1 MSSRRFRAASLAV
14 LVFTANAWITNAW
27 AQVSSTKKNDH
38 SQEAAIF
45 QRILNR
51 ARFENDGTG
60 VEESEAVILVQSQAG
75 VEDFGQLVFGYSSAT
90 EKLDVEYVRVRKP
103 DGQVIATPE
112 STAQDFAP
120 DVLKEAPMYS
130 DYRQRHIS
138 VAGLRPGDTLEY
150 RTVTHIVSPLAAKN
164 FWYEHTF
171 PKGVVVNED
180 RLELD
185 IPKDREIKLK
195 TPTHS
200 PEIQD
205 KGDRR
210 FYTWVI
216 NGIEPDRSKDK
227 DKDEATD
234 DTPDIQLSTFT
245 DWKQIADWYAKLEE
259 ERLTVDDT
267 VRRKADELTKGAT
280 TPEEKA
286 RRLYDYVALDIRYVS
301 ISLGVGRYQP
311 HAAAE
316 VMQSGYGDCKDK
328 HTLLAALLKA
338 EGISSYPVLIDS
350 SRKLDQ
356 DVPSPAQFDHVMTLA
371 HVRSNS
377 GSDWTWLDS
386 TQEVTPFGLILYT
399 LRNKLAVVA
408 AEGADGGVRRTPTDS
423 PVKTYAHFGLDGKF
437 TEFGALD
444 ATLEFTAQG
453 DRDWPMRAS
462 YRRVPQARWDD
473 FTKMVS
479 ANWGLPGDVDHVV
492 LDPIEDTSRPFHLKY
507 HLHIDRYF
515 VVPSASTD
523 FRPIPPL
530 GAPAVRAADK
540 SAEPLDIGPAGD
552 VVYKIRLEF
561 PSNYSVRTPLPVKM
575 SRDYGDY
582 SSSYSVTGVSGAQVL
597 EGERKL
603 DVKVN
608 QISPSRRSDYD
619 SFRNVTLSDTDQVLS
634 CTILAPAGGTQK
646 ASAVQGTPGELHTAG
661 LKALESKD
669 YPDAI
674 DLLQR
679 AVNGDSN
686 LKDGWFDLGRA
697 YAGLNNHADAI
708 GAFRKQIALD
718 PNHKSAN
725 LELGMELQEAG
736 KSEEAVDAYRK
747 QIELAPY
754 DQASHK
760 NLGLLLA
767 QMGRNQEAAGELE
780 AAMAVPPEDP
790 GTKLALAEVY
800 TKLGQTAKAQ
810 DLMKGLTGS
819 AGESGSDIFAAALRP
834 DIDAAQTENDAQQV
848 LYDIGG
854 QFDSGEFD
862 RLGPSAFSAMKLVAL
877 SWARIGW
884 AKSVRGEDLAG
895 MRYLNAAW
903 LLSGSGTVANR
914 LGQAYEKAGQRDK
927 AMHMYALAVAA
938 GGAGVEDSR
947 DRLAKLAGDPNA
959 ASKQIADAKS
969 EFAQL
974 WTVKLDAIKTS
985 GTPSAAKAGSKSGST
1000 SGSLS
1005 GSTSGSLSG
1014 SARCNLVFDSSPR
1027 PERVE
1032 FVEGDE
1038 SLRSVGDQMREKDF
1052 PVRFPDASSIKIIRR
1067 GQVTCNASSCAV
1079 QLLPIED
1086 GGTAIAGK

>member
-1 MSSRRFRAASLAV
+1 MSSRRFPAASLVALLLTTSV
-14 LVFTANAWITNAW
+14 WITNAW
-27 AQVSSTKKNDH
+27 GQVSSAKKNDH

-45 QRILNR
+45 QRIFNH

-60 VEESEAVILVQSQAG
+60 VEESEAVVQIQSQAG
-75 VEDFGQLVFGYSSAT
+75 VEEFGQLVFGYSSAT
-90 EKLDVEYVRVRKP
+90 EKLEVEYVRVRKP

-130 DYRQRHIS
+130 DFRERHIS

-150 RTVTHIVSPLAAKN
+150 RTVTHIVSPLAAGN

-185 IPKDREIKLK
+185 IPKSREIKLK

-210 FYTWVI
+210 IYTWVV
-216 NGIEPDRSKDK
+216 NGIEPDRDK
-227 DKDEATD
+227 DKNKDDE
-234 DTPDIQLSTFT
+234 DTSAPDVQLTTFT
-245 DWKQIADWYAKLEE
+245 DWKQIADWYAKLEDD
-259 ERLTVDDT
+259 RLVVDDT
-267 VRRKADELTKGAT
+267 VRKKADELTKGAT

-311 HAAAE
+311 HVAAE

-338 EGISSYPVLIDS
+338 EGIASYPVLIDS
-350 SRKLDQ
+350 SRKLDE

-371 HVRSNS
+371 HVPSRG

-386 TQEVTPFGLILYT
+386 TQEVTPYGLILYQ

-408 AEGADGGVRRTPTDS
+408 ADNADGGVRRTPADS
-423 PVKTYAHFGLDGKF
+423 PVKTFAHFELNGKF
-437 TEFGALD
+437 TEFGALE

-473 FTKMVS
+473 FTKMIS

-492 LDPIEDTSRPFHLKY
+492 LDPIEDTSKPFHLKY

-530 GAPAVRAADK
+530 GAPAVRASDK
-540 SAEPLDIGPAGD
+540 SVDPLDIGPAGD
-552 VVYKIRLEF
+552 AVYKIRLEF

-575 SRDYGDY
+575 SRDYGEY
-582 SSSYSVTGVSGAQVL
+582 SSSYSLTASATTQML
-597 EGERKL
+597 EGERRL

-608 QISPSRRSDYD
+608 QIPPSRRTDYD

-646 ASAVQGTPGELHTAG
+646 ASAIEGTPTELHTAG
-661 LKALESKD
+661 VKALESKD
-669 YPDAI
+669 YHDAI

-679 AVNGDSN
+679 AVNGDSS

-697 YAGLNNHADAI
+697 YAGINNHNDAI

-718 PNHKSAN
+718 PSHKSAN
-725 LELGMELQEAG
+725 LELGMELQQAG

-747 QIELAPY
+747 QIEIAPY

-760 NLGLLLA
+760 DLGLLLA
-767 QMGRNQEAAGELE
+767 QLGRNQEAAGELE

-790 GTKLALAEVY
+790 EIKLALAEVY

-819 AGESGSDIFAAALRP
+819 ASGAGADMFAAALRP

-862 RLGPSAFSAMKLVAL
+862 RLPPSAFSAMKLVAL
-877 SWARIGW
+877 AWARMGW
-884 AKSVRGEDLAG
+884 AKSMRGEDLAG
-895 MRYLNAAW
+895 MRYLNSAW
-903 LLSGSGTVANR
+903 LLSGAGAVANR
-914 LGQAYEKAGQRDK
+914 LGQVYEKAGQRDK
-927 AMHMYALAVAA
+927 AMHMYALAFAA

-947 DRLAKLAGDPNA
+947 DRLTKLAADETTRN
-959 ASKQIADAKS
+959 KQVGDAKV
-969 EFAQL
+969 ELAQL
-974 WTVKLDAIKTS
+974 WAVKLEAMKASATK
-985 GTPSAAKAGSKSGST
+985 GKAPSA
-1000 SGSLS
+1000 
-1005 GSTSGSLSG
+1005 
-1014 SARCNLVFDSSPR
+1014 RFDLVFDSSPR

-1038 SLRSVGDQMREKDF
+1038 SLRSAGDQMREKDF
-1052 PVRFPDASSIKIIRR
+1052 AVRFPDASSIKIIRR
-1067 GQVTCNASSCAV
+1067 AQVTCGVSGCVV
-1079 QLLPIED
+1079 QLLPIESN
-1086 GGTAIAGK
+1086 

>member
-1 MSSRRFRAASLAV
+1 MSSRRLSALSLLA
-14 LVFTANAWITNAW
+14 LLLTANAWITTAW
-27 AQVSSTKKNDH
+27 AQVSSAKKNDH

-60 VEESEAVILVQSQAG
+60 VEESEAVILIQSQAG

-90 EKLDVEYVRVRKP
+90 EKLDIEYVRVRKP

-150 RTVTHIVSPLAAKN
+150 RTVTRIVSPLAAGN

-185 IPKDREIKLK
+185 IPKAREIKLK

-210 FYTWVI
+210 VYTWVV
-216 NGIEPDRSKDK
+216 NGIEPDRDK
-227 DKDEATD
+227 DKNKDEEDSSA
-234 DTPDIQLSTFT
+234 PDVQLSTFT
-245 DWKQIADWYAKLEE
+245 DWKQIADWYAKLED

-267 VRRKADELTKGAT
+267 VRKKADELTKGAT

-350 SRKLDQ
+350 SRKLDE

-371 HVRSNS
+371 HVRSG

-386 TQEVTPFGLILYT
+386 TQEVMPYGLILYQ

-408 AEGADGGVRRTPTDS
+408 ADGADGGVRRTPADS
-423 PVKTYAHFGLDGKF
+423 PVKSFAHFELNGKF

-479 ANWGLPGDVDHVV
+479 ANWGLPGDVDHVQI
-492 LDPIEDTSRPFHLKY
+492 DPIEDTSKPFHLKY

-530 GAPAVRAADK
+530 GAPAVRASDK

-552 VVYKIRLEF
+552 AVYKIRLEF

-582 SSSYSVTGVSGAQVL
+582 SSTYSLTASAKTQVL
-597 EGERKL
+597 EGERRL

-608 QISPSRRSDYD
+608 QIPPSRRADYD

-646 ASAVQGTPGELHTAG
+646 ASALQGSPTELHTAG
-661 LKALESKD
+661 VKALESKD
-669 YPDAI
+669 YRDAI

-679 AVNGDSN
+679 AVNGDAN
-686 LKDGWFDLGRA
+686 LKDAWFDLGRA
-697 YAGLNNHADAI
+697 YAGVNNHADAI
-708 GAFRKQIALD
+708 GAFRKQIAID

-725 LELGMELQEAG
+725 LELGMELQQAG

-747 QIELAPY
+747 QIEIAPY

-790 GTKLALAEVY
+790 ETKLTLAQVY

-819 AGESGSDIFAAALRP
+819 AGEAGPDMFAAALRP

-877 SWARIGW
+877 GWARMGW
-884 AKSVRGEDLAG
+884 AKSMRGENLAA
-895 MRYLNAAW
+895 MQFLNSAW

-914 LGQAYEKAGQRDK
+914 LGQVYEKAGQRDK
-927 AMHMYALAVAA
+927 ASHMYALAVAA
-938 GGAGVEDSR
+938 GGASAEDSR
-947 DRLAKLAGDPNA
+947 ERLMKLAGDPNPA
-959 ASKQIADAKS
+959 NKQIADAKT

-974 WTVKLDAIKTS
+974 WTVKLDAIKA
-985 GTPSAAKAGSKSGST
+985 GGPPAASKAESSKVESSKPGSSKVGSKP
-1000 SGSLS
+1000 
-1005 GSTSGSLSG
+1005 G
-1014 SARCNLVFDSSPR
+1014 SARFNLVFDSSPR

-1038 SLRSVGDQMREKDF
+1038 SLRSAADQMREKDF
-1052 PVRFPDASSIKIIRR
+1052 PVRFPDASSIKVIRR
-1067 GQVTCNASSCAV
+1067 GEMTCAASGCAV
-1079 QLLPIED
+1079 QLLPIDDRE
-1086 GGTAIAGK
+1086 TAVAGK

>member
-1 MSSRRFRAASLAV
+1 MPSRRVLAASLLAV
-14 LVFTANAWITNAW
+14 LLTSVWITNAP
-27 AQVSSTKKNDH
+27 AQVSSPKKDDH

-75 VEDFGQLVFGYSSAT
+75 VDDFGQLVFGYSSAT

-103 DGQVIATPE
+103 DGTVITTPD

-150 RTVTHIVSPLAAKN
+150 RTVTHIVSPLAAGN

-185 IPKDREIKLK
+185 IPKAREIKLK
-195 TPTHS
+195 TPTYS

-210 FYTWVI
+210 VYSWVVK
-216 NGIEPDRSKDK
+216 GIEPDRKKDRN
-227 DKDEATD
+227 KDEESD
-234 DTPDIQLSTFT
+234 ETPDVQLSTFT
-245 DWKQIADWYAKLEE
+245 DWKQIADWYAKLESD
-259 ERLTVDDT
+259 RLVVDDAI
-267 VRRKADELTKGAT
+267 RKKADELTKGAT

-286 RRLYDYVALDIRYVS
+286 RRLYDFVALNIRYVS

-350 SRKLDQ
+350 TRKLDE

-371 HVRSNS
+371 HLRSDG

-386 TQEVTPFGLILYT
+386 TQEVTPYGLILYP

-408 AEGADGGVRRTPTDS
+408 ADNSDGGIRRTPADS
-423 PVKTYAHFGLDGKF
+423 PIKTFAHFELTGKF
-437 TEFGALD
+437 SEFGALD

-453 DRDWPMRAS
+453 DRDWPMRS
-462 YRRVPQARWDD
+462 GYRRVPQARWDD
-473 FTKMVS
+473 FTKMLS
-479 ANWGLPGDVDHVV
+479 ANWGLPGDVDHVQ
-492 LDPIEDTSRPFHLKY
+492 LDPLEDTSKPFHLKY

-515 VVPSASTD
+515 IVPSASFD

-530 GAPAVRAADK
+530 GAPPVRAPDK

-552 VVYKIRLEF
+552 AVYKIRLEF
-561 PSNYSVRTPLPVKM
+561 PANYSVHTPLPVKM
-575 SRDYGDY
+575 SRDYGEY
-582 SSSYSVTGVSGAQVL
+582 SSFYSVTGSSSAQIL
-597 EGERKL
+597 EGERRL

-608 QISPSRRSDYD
+608 QLSPARRADYE

-634 CTILAPAGGTQK
+634 CTILAPSGGVQR
-646 ASAVQGTPGELHTAG
+646 ASAMQGSPSELHNAG

-669 YPDAI
+669 YGDAI

-679 AVNGDSN
+679 AVNGDAN

-697 YAGLNNHADAI
+697 YAGVNNHADAI

-725 LELGMELQEAG
+725 LELGIELQQAG
-736 KSEEAVDAYRK
+736 KSDEAVDAYRK
-747 QIELAPY
+747 QIEIAPY

-790 GTKLALAEVY
+790 ETKLALAEVY

-819 AGESGSDIFAAALRP
+819 AGGEGGPNMFAAALKP
-834 DIDAAQTENDAQQV
+834 NIDPAQSESDAQQV

-862 RLGPSAFSAMKLVAL
+862 RLPPSAFSAMKLVAL
-877 SWARIGW
+877 AWARTGW
-884 AKSVRGEDLAG
+884 AKSMQGEDLAA
-895 MRYLNAAW
+895 MRFLNAAW

-914 LGQAYEKAGQRDK
+914 LGQVYEKAGQSDK
-927 AMHMYALAVAA
+927 AAHMYALAVAV
-938 GGAGVEDSR
+938 GGPGAEDSR
-947 DRLAKLAGDPNA
+947 DRLTKLAANQEA
-959 ASKQIADAKS
+959 RNKQVADAKA
-969 EFAQL
+969 ELAQL
-974 WTVKLDAIKTS
+974 WTVKLNSMK
-985 GTPSAAKAGSKSGST
+985 PSAAAGHAGAAGGNKTGSKAGSALFT
-1000 SGSLS
+1000 
-1005 GSTSGSLSG
+1005 
-1014 SARCNLVFDSSPR
+1014 LVFDSSPR

-1038 SLRSVGDQMREKDF
+1038 SLRPAAEPMREKDF
-1052 PVRFPDASSIKIIRR
+1052 AVRFPDASSIKIIRR
-1067 GQVTCNASSCAV
+1067 AQVSCGAAGCAV
-1079 QLLPIED
+1079 ELLPIED
-1086 GGTAIAGK
+1086 GGSAGAGK